1 MPSNDSFDVAW
12 VAMRDDTIYKGIMDD
27 IRRFKVSRQKKQL
40 ENYIRN
46 RDQIRDGRKLVQSTI
61 ANRNLP
67 SPAPEPP
74 EDDDDFGDFDLGD
87 DDGGDDGGRG
97 GDSDIWLN
105 EESHPDDFE
114 DGRFKYDGED
124 NDGDGVVDGDPED
137 DNDGDGVA
145 DASLAEEM
153 NDEFVA
159 PQILAT
165 PAKDEDVFVEPS
177 EGKAKEITSKP
188 KPKSEST
195 HSSVRDKLK
204 TEIEAKRREADAARE
219 PITYPNIFA
228 STDPN
233 AIRELIAAAEDGDE
247 GAMKHLYANEHDLKE
262 LFPSLFAEAEHLF
275 AKAKPIH
282 NDVADSSFILKNPFA
297 NPFDNPQAFAVNERP
312 NPQREYVTPIIKSE
326 PPQEKPDIGFDVVKG
341 DDLSLL
347 PASLFATNGP
357 GGDDMSLLPSGWKI
371 DE

>member
-1 MPSNDSFDVAW
+1 MPSNDSFDTAW
-12 VAMRDDTIYKGIMDD
+12 IAVRDDTFYKGLMDSID
-27 IRRFKVSRQKKQL
+27 RYRRSRKMKEI

-46 RDQIRDGRKLVQSTI
+46 RDQIRAGREFIQSLP
-61 ANRNLP
+61 NRP
-67 SPAPEPP
+67 GAPIPPPTPEPS
-74 EDDDDFGDFDLGD
+74 EEDDFGDFDFGD
-87 DDGGDDGGRG
+87 DDGGDDGGRR
-97 GDSDIWLN
+97 DDPEIWMN

-114 DGRFKYDGED
+114 NGRFRYDGED

-165 PAKDEDVFVEPS
+165 PAKDEDVFVEPP

-188 KPKSEST
+188 KTEST
-195 HSSVRDKLK
+195 HSSVRDNLK
-204 TEIEAKRREADAARE
+204 AQIEAKRNEADAARE
-219 PITYPNIFA
+219 PTTYPSIFA
-228 STDPN
+228 STEPSV
-233 AIRELIAAAEDGDE
+233 IRELIAAAEDGDE
-247 GAMKHLYANEHDLKE
+247 GARKHLYGNEHDLKD
-262 LFPSLFAEAEHLF
+262 LFPSLYEEAKHLF
-275 AKAKPIH
+275 AKAKPIY

-297 NPFDNPQAFAVNERP
+297 NPFSNPQAFALNEKP

-371 DE
+371 DQ